1 METAEEHNE
10 EETSVTYAVNVPRF
24 RHGERKF
31 IDAKQK
37 ELVNF
42 DNFDVYE
49 EVEDTGQPRLGT
61 NWVCTEKIKDDK
73 IVAKARLT
81 IRGDMEDV
89 IGIRTDSPT
98 VMKGNIKILIT
109 LAAMNNWKI
118 KTSDVSAAFLQ
129 TNDLERDVFVL
140 PPRERRIPGVLW
152 KLRKPIYGLDD
163 ASRSFYL
170 NFSGEMEVLGCEKS
184 ALDPAMFLFFDEK
197 SNKEVREPL
206 GMAVT
211 HVDDV
216 LHTGEDVFDKK
227 VMNKLRQA
235 FKFGTEEESE
245 FRYVGMNFKQEDETI
260 IVDHDHYIMALE
272 EPDMELVKTKKN
284 DEILDEEGQTEFRSV
299 VAKLTAIGQHSR
311 PDICFEA
318 KALSSRYGKA
328 TKHDLK
334 VAQKKILK
342 VKSETTRM
350 VFRNPGKFEEW
361 FLCGHSDAG
370 IKSMPDKVT
379 SVSGHV
385 IMLCNS
391 MQNICC
397 VLSWKS
403 KKIKRKVASSLAG
416 EALAMIATIGEIV
429 YIKSILSQIFG
440 TRAET
445 IPVMVVIDAKNLEE
459 AINSTSLV
467 DDKWLVPD
475 IATIKEALEQ
485 GTVTCVRRVASEE
498 MLANCLTKRGA
509 GANNLLQVLHSG
521 EYKPPG
527 GWPSSK
533 KS

>member
-1 METAEEHNE
+1 MFLYFGEEN
-10 EETSVTYAVNVPRF
+10 N
-24 RHGERKF
+24 
-31 IDAKQK
+31 K
-37 ELVNF
+37 EL
-42 DNFDVYE
+42 
-49 EVEDTGQPRLGT
+49 
-61 NWVCTEKIKDDK
+61 
-73 IVAKARLT
+73 
-81 IRGDMEDV
+81 
-89 IGIRTDSPT
+89 
-98 VMKGNIKILIT
+98 
-109 LAAMNNWKI
+109 
-118 KTSDVSAAFLQ
+118 
-129 TNDLERDVFVL
+129 
-140 PPRERRIPGVLW
+140 
-152 KLRKPIYGLDD
+152 
-163 ASRSFYL
+163 
-170 NFSGEMEVLGCEKS
+170 
-184 ALDPAMFLFFDEK
+184 
-197 SNKEVREPL
+197 REPL

-216 LHTGEDVFDKK
+216 LHTGEEVFDKK
-227 VMNKLRQA
+227 VMTKLKQA

-245 FRYVGMNFKQEDETI
+245 FRYVGMNFKQEDKNI

-272 EPDMELVKTKKN
+272 GPDMEVVINKEN
-284 DEILDEEGQTEFRSV
+284 DDILEEDGQTEFRSV

-334 VAQKKILK
+334 IALKKILK

-361 FLCGHSDAG
+361 ILCGHSDAG

-391 MQNICC
+391 MKNICC
-397 VLSWKS
+397 VLSWRS

-416 EALAMIATIGEIV
+416 EALAMISTIGEIV

-440 TRAET
+440 TRAEA

-459 AINSTSLV
+459 AIHSTSLV
-467 DDKWLVPD
+467 DDRWLVPD

-485 GTVTCVRRVASEE
+485 GTVTWVKRVASEE

-509 GANNLLQVLHSG
+509 GAAGLLEVLHSG
-521 EYKPPG
+521 EYSLPG

-533 KS
+533 SRFPRI